1 MDTLNNYRQVIKRI
15 LSQYE
20 QYQWLNSLVK
30 KETVFDEINDR
41 YLLIAFGR
49 EADKRRYHGI
59 IAHIEIIDEKIWIQY
74 DGIEYGLA
82 NELVDAGIPK
92 DKIVLGFKS
101 PEMRQ
106 YTEFAAA

>member
-1 MDTLNNYRQVIKRI
+1 MDSLTTYRETIKQI
-15 LSQYE
+15 LTQYE
-20 QYQWLNSLVK
+20 QYKWLNSLLK
-30 KETVFDEINDR
+30 KETVFDEKNDR

-49 EADKRRYHGI
+49 EADKRRFNGI
-59 IAHIEIIDEKIWIQY
+59 IVHVEIIDGKIWIQY
-74 DGIEYGLA
+74 DGLEYGMA

-101 PEMRQ
+101 PEKRK

>member
-1 MDTLNNYRQVIKRI
+1 MASLKSYRQKIKDI
-15 LSQYE
+15 LRLYE
-20 QYQWLNSLVK
+20 SYPYANSLAK
-30 KETVFDEINDR
+30 KEVVFDEANDR

-49 EADKRRYHGI
+49 EADKKRTHGI
-59 IAHIEIIDEKIWIQY
+59 IAHVEIIDGKIWIQY
-74 DGIEYGLA
+74 DGIEYGIA

-92 DKIVLGFKS
+92 DKIVLGFKA

>member
-1 MDTLNNYRQVIKRI
+1 MELDFYRQTIKQI
-15 LSQYE
+15 LRQYE
-20 QYQWLNSLVK
+20 GYKYANSLAE
-30 KETVFDEINDR
+30 KEVVFDETKDR

-49 EADKRRYHGI
+49 EADKRRTHGI
-59 IAHIEIIDEKIWIQY
+59 IAHVEIIEGKIWIQY

-82 NELVDAGIPK
+82 NELVDAGISK

-101 PEMRQ
+101 PERRR